1 MKTGGIILHES
12 HRQALYIACRREVL
26 ANRMTNKTFFTKN
39 PTKMIKNELM
49 FRPVL
54 ATKVYINAIFVEKD
68 LNCCRRSFHTKTNKT
83 KKCQERRGDTTE

>member
-1 MKTGGIILHES
+1 
-12 HRQALYIACRREVL
+12 
-26 ANRMTNKTFFTKN
+26 
-39 PTKMIKNELM
+39 MIKNELM

-54 ATKVYINAIFVEKD
+54 ATKVYINAILVEKD